1 MKPRRDHRLTALV
14 FTVGAVGILGG
25 LLTLWPAPQ
34 PAPATPATAL
44 PLADGRD
51 APTQHA
57 REARAAEVEARFAQ
71 AITMLHARQFDYAV
85 KALHRVLELSPRL
98 VEAHVN
104 MGYALLGLN
113 DYQGAHDFFQ
123 SATALRPEQVNAYYG
138 MAVAL
143 EGLGDLE
150 GALGAMRTFVH
161 LTTADDPFLPRAR
174 AALWEWQE
182 GRGAERPAAVTGT
195 TTAAAGE
202 GVPQ

>member
-1 MKPRRDHRLTALV
+1 MKPRRDQRLIAL
-14 FTVGAVGILGG
+14 FITIGSVGILGG
-25 LLTLWPAPQ
+25 LLALWPAPQ
-34 PAPATPATAL
+34 PVPATSSAPVSV
-44 PLADGRD
+44 ADGRD
-51 APTQHA
+51 APNQHA

-113 DYQGAHDFFQ
+113 DYKGAHDFFQ

-143 EGLGDLE
+143 EGLGDME

-161 LTTADDPFLPRAR
+161 LTTADDPFLPKAR

-182 GRGAERPAAVTGT
+182 GRAAEP
-195 TTAAAGE
+195 TAAAAGATTTPGGE
-202 GVPQ
+202 GAPQ